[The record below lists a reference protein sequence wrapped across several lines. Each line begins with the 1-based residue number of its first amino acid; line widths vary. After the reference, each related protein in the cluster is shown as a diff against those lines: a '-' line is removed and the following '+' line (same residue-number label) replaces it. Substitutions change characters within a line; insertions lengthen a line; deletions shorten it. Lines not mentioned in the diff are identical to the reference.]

1 MLNGHWC
8 GCLCRD
14 RFGTSRKANS
24 EKLTQVWTLNRRYR
38 VGALKQRKFRIL
50 DEGRNNSALALAKG
64 HYQERELVSDSDAQ
78 DIFSLLQHLSLQIM
92 HSS

>member
-1 MLNGHWC
+1 MGA
-8 GCLCRD
+8 CRD
-14 RFGTSRKANS
+14 KFGTTRKANT

-64 HYQERELVSDSDAQ
+64 HYQEQELVSDIKAQ
-78 DIFSLLQHLSLQIM
+78 DILSLAAFLPAVV
-92 HSS
+92 HFL